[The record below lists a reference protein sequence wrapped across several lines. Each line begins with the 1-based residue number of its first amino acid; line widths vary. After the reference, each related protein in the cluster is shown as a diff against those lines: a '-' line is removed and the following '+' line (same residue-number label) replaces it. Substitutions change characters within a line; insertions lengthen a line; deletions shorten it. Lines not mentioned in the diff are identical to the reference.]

1 MWRLDNPLG
10 CDRDV
15 VRPAHPGTP
24 EPLRECPAPKRTL
37 RSGVFRLLKRGFS
50 AGRFVARFQKFEPS
64 GCFSRSSRRGAQP
77 GKITPESYRPGGWH
91 Q

>member
-37 RSGVFRLLKRGFS
+37 RRRVCDLLVEAIIKDLFRLRLSMLVSMLALETRIS
-50 AGRFVARFQKFEPS
+50 CV
-64 GCFSRSSRRGAQP
+64 QP
-77 GKITPESYRPGGWH
+77 
-91 Q
+91 